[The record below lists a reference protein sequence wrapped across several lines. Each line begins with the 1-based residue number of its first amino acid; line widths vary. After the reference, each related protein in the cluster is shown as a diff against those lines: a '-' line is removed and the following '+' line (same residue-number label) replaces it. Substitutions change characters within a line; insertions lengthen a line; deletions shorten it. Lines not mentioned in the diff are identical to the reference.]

1 MFPLTTPFPS
11 TNDVA
16 FFALVLGRMAGIFA
30 AIPLFGGRRVPM
42 NIKALIIFA
51 ISVVCYPLVKAAVP
65 QLPGD
70 MLSLAMLMI
79 RETLIGTCLG
89 LLSLIVFAAVEF
101 CGQICGIQIGLS
113 IVSEIDPSQ
122 GDQQSI
128 ISIFQEMFATLL
140 FLSLGVHHVFIGA
153 LVESYA
159 VLPVG
164 AWTMNEGLLNFLVLT
179 IGQVFV
185 LAVKLAAPVMVT
197 LLLTSVML
205 GIMARS
211 FPQMNVFFVSM
222 PLNIG
227 IGFIILGLSLNV
239 FLHTLRGSFG
249 ALDEQIMTIMKL
261 MGKG

>member
-11 TNDVA
+11 VNDVA

-42 NIKALIIFA
+42 NIKVLVVFALT
-51 ISVVCYPLVKAAVP
+51 VVCFPLIKAKIP
-65 QLPGD
+65 QLPAD
-70 MLSLAMLMI
+70 MLSLGMLMI
-79 RETLIGTCLG
+79 REALVGTCLG
-89 LLSLIVFAAVEF
+89 LLSLIIFAAVEF
-101 CGQICGIQIGLS
+101 CGQICGIQMGLS
-113 IVSEIDPSQ
+113 IVSEIDPSRGSQ
-122 GDQQSI
+122 LSI

-140 FLSLGVHHVFIGA
+140 FLSLNVHHVFINA

-164 AWTMNEGLLNFLVLT
+164 AWTMSEGLLNFLVVT
-179 IGQVFV
+179 IGQVFI
-185 LAVKLAAPVMVT
+185 LAIKLSAPIMVI

-205 GIMARS
+205 GIMARA

-227 IGFIILGLSLNV
+227 IGFIILGLSLTV

-249 ALDEQIMTIMKL
+249 ALDEQIMALMKL

>member
-11 TNDVA
+11 TNEVA

-42 NIKALIIFA
+42 NIKALIIFV
-51 ISVVCYPLVKAAVP
+51 ISVVCFPLIKAKAP
-65 QLPGD
+65 ELPAD
-70 MLSLAMLMI
+70 MLSLGMLMI
-79 RETLIGTCLG
+79 RETLVGTCLG
-89 LLSLIVFAAVEF
+89 LLSLIIFAAVEF

-128 ISIFQEMFATLL
+128 IAIFQEMFATLL

-164 AWTMNEGLLNFLVLT
+164 GWTMSEGLLNFLVVT

-185 LAVKLAAPVMVT
+185 LAIKLAAPVMVT

-205 GIMARS
+205 GIMARA

-227 IGFIILGLSLNV
+227 IGFLILGLSLNV
-239 FLHTLRGSFG
+239 FLQTLQGSFG
-249 ALDEQIMTIMKL
+249 TLDEQIMTLMKL
-261 MGKG
+261 MGNR

>member
-11 TNDVA
+11 VNEIA
-16 FFALVLGRMAGIFA
+16 FFTLVMGRMAGIFA
-30 AIPLFGGRRVPM
+30 SIPLFGGTRVPM
-42 NIKALIIFA
+42 NIKALVIF
-51 ISVVCYPLVKAAVP
+51 SLSMVCFPLVKAKFP
-65 QLPGD
+65 QIPED
-70 MLSLAMLMI
+70 MLSLGILMI

-101 CGQICGIQIGLS
+101 CGQICGIQIGFS
-113 IVSEIDPSQ
+113 IVSEIDPTQ
-122 GDQQSI
+122 GGQQSVL
-128 ISIFQEMFATLL
+128 SIFQEMLATLL

-153 LVESYA
+153 LVESYN

-164 AWTMNEGLLNFLVLT
+164 AWTMSEGLLNFLVIT

-185 LAVKLAAPVMVT
+185 LAIKLAAPVMVT

-205 GIMARS
+205 GIMARA

-227 IGFIILGLSLNV
+227 IGFIILGLSLHV
-239 FLHTLRGSFG
+239 FLSTLRGSFG
-249 ALDEQIMTIMKL
+249 VLDEQIMTIMKL
-261 MGKG
+261 MGNG

>member
-11 TNDVA
+11 VNEVA

-30 AIPLFGGRRVPM
+30 SIPLFGGRRVPM
-42 NIKALIIFA
+42 NIKVLVIFA
-51 ISVVCYPLVKAAVP
+51 ITLVCYPLVKAKVP
-65 QLPGD
+65 QLPDD
-70 MLSLAMLMI
+70 MLSLGMLMI

-89 LLSLIVFAAVEF
+89 LLSLIIFAAVEF

-113 IVSEIDPSQ
+113 IVTEIDPSQ

-128 ISIFQEMFATLL
+128 IAIFQEMFATLL

-153 LVESYA
+153 LVESYS

-164 AWTMNEGLLNFLVLT
+164 TWTMSEGLLNFLVVT
-179 IGQVFV
+179 ISHVFV
-185 LAVKLAAPVMVT
+185 LAIKLAAPVMVT

-205 GIMARS
+205 GIMARA

-227 IGFIILGLSLNV
+227 IGFIILGLSLTV